1 MKTADMLAGLAAEAR
16 REGIDVTTLR
26 AIIEEASDAG
36 AARALE
42 RLGLS
47 DGAAHGDVKELRQLL
62 AAWREAKRGALKAA
76 LDWLIK
82 GLCALLLIGIAVR
95 LGAGELM
102 R

>member
-47 DGAAHGDVKELRQLL
+47 DGAAMCRNCASCSPPGGRPS
-62 AAWREAKRGALKAA
+62 AAR
-76 LDWLIK
+76 
-82 GLCALLLIGIAVR
+82 
-95 LGAGELM
+95 
-102 R
+102 

>member
-1 MKTADMLAGLAAEAR
+1 MQ
-16 REGIDVTTLR
+16 
-26 AIIEEASDAG
+26 
-36 AARALE
+36 
-42 RLGLS
+42 
-47 DGAAHGDVKELRQLL
+47 ELRQLL